1 MIQLNK
7 SAEDQL
13 VAFYPEVTPSAS
25 IETVRFVYSQ
35 DYDLSSG
42 SFSGAVLSKKQW
54 VVASVSGSAV
64 PANTGQ
70 YTLDIYELIPG
81 ADLVWNTAGVVWN
94 LTDTTWNAANAET
107 VGQFLAT
114 ERAYISGSNESSLT
128 TYYSSNQNG
137 AYTTY
142 NS

>member
-25 IETVRFVYSQ
+25 IDAVRFNYNQ
-35 DYDLSSG
+35 DYDRSSG
-42 SFSGAVLSKKQW
+42 SFDGAVLSKKQW
-54 VVASVSGSAV
+54 VVASVSGSVV

-70 YTLDIYELIPG
+70 YTLDIYELTAG
-81 ADLVWNTAGVVWN
+81 ADLVWNTADVVWN
-94 LTDTTWNAANAET
+94 LADTTWEDATVET
-107 VGQFLAT
+107 VGQLLAT
-114 ERAYISGSNESSLT
+114 ERAYISGSNENSLT
-128 TYYSSNQNG
+128 TYYSPNQNG
-137 AYTTY
+137 SYITY

>member
-7 SAEDQL
+7 SSNDQL

-25 IETVRFVYSQ
+25 IDSVRFVYSQ
-35 DYDLSSG
+35 DYDRSSG
-42 SFSGAVLSKKQW
+42 SFDGTILSKKQW
-54 VVASVSGSAV
+54 VVASVSGSVV
-64 PANTGQ
+64 PAYTGQ
-70 YTLDIYELIPG
+70 YTLDIYELIAG

-94 LTDTTWNAANAET
+94 LADTTWDAAGTES

-114 ERAYISGSNESSLT
+114 ERAYISGSNEDSLT
-128 TYYSSNQNG
+128 TYYSPNQNG

>member
-25 IETVRFVYSQ
+25 IDGVRFNYSQ
-35 DYDLSSG
+35 DYDRSSG
-42 SFSGAVLSKKQW
+42 SFDGTILSKKQW
-54 VVASVSGSAV
+54 VVATVSGSVV

-70 YTLDIYELIPG
+70 YTLDIYELIAG
-81 ADLVWNTAGVVWN
+81 ADLVWNTAEEVYDLSTVVWSEGT
-94 LTDTTWNAANAET
+94 TDLQ
-107 VGQFLAT
+107 GQLLAT
-114 ERAYISGSNESSLT
+114 ERAYISGSNGSSLT
-128 TYYSSNQNG
+128 TYYSPNQNG
-137 AYTTY
+137 SYITY